1 MITITK
7 VDTEEPQQIVAA
19 ASAKPEPMKRTYPK
33 GILKTKRVKIFPSSN
48 PSRPPPLRKSTR
60 KQTIKFLSDE
70 KVNERRRTIRK
81 RISNMSDRQVREALV
96 KANLSDGGAPQ
107 SLMRK
112 IMENA
117 IISGFIS

>member
-7 VDTEEPQQIVAA
+7 VDREDEPKQ
-19 ASAKPEPMKRTYPK
+19 SGSSKRTYPK
-33 GILKTKRVKIFPSSN
+33 GILKTRKVKIFPSSN
-48 PSRPPPLRKSTR
+48 PSRPPPLRKNTR

-70 KVNERRRTIRK
+70 KVNEHRRAIRK
-81 RISNMSDRQVREALV
+81 RVASMSDRQVKESLL
-96 KANLSDGGAPQ
+96 KANLTDGKAPQ

>member
-7 VDTEEPQQIVAA
+7 VDKEAVGSSSQP
-19 ASAKPEPMKRTYPK
+19 KRNIKTFPR
-33 GILKTKRVKIFPSSN
+33 GILKTKKVKIFPSSN
-48 PSRPPPLRKSTR
+48 PSRPPPLRKITR

-70 KVNERRRTIRK
+70 KVNERRRVIRK
-81 RISNMSDRQVREALV
+81 RVSDMSDRQVREALV
-96 KANLSDGGAPQ
+96 KSNLSDGKAPI